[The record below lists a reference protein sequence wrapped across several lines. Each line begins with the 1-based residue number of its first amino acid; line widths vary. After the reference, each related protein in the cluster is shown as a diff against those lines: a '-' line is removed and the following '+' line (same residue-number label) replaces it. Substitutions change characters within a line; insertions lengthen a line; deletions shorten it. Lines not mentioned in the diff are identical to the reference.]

1 LKNPNLICSKG
12 EFYFIMKLYEEF
24 KLYETMWESV
34 DDTKETGIASNA
46 EMLKYVEK
54 DIARKKQQ
62 SDSFDS
68 DDSDDII
75 DTKED
80 FDKILSLARSI
91 FGNRD
96 FKCTTR
102 TDLPAHQKSNTA
114 AVTYR
119 NVYDGITRADGDK
132 QKFLAWVDNKSKF
145 AEFDKEMFHAIL
157 D

>member
-1 LKNPNLICSKG
+1 
-12 EFYFIMKLYEEF
+12 MKLYEEF

-34 DDTKETGIASNA
+34 DDNKETGIASNA

-68 DDSDDII
+68 DDII
-75 DTKED
+75 GTKED

-96 FKCTTR
+96 FKCTTQK
-102 TDLPAHQKSNTA
+102 DLSAHQKPNTA
-114 AVTYR
+114 AVTHR
-119 NVYDGITRADGDK
+119 NVYDGITRANGDK
-132 QKFLAWVDNKSKF
+132 QKFLAWVDTKSKF

>member
-1 LKNPNLICSKG
+1 MIENPNLICSKG
-12 EFYFIMKLYEEF
+12 DFYFIMKLYEEF

-34 DDTKETGIASNA
+34 DDPKETGIVSNA

-54 DIARKKQQ
+54 DIDRKKQQ
-62 SDSFDS
+62 SDSFDG
-68 DDSDDII
+68 DDFS

-102 TDLPAHQKSNTA
+102 KDLPVLRIVPFFTNTA
-114 AVTYR
+114 P
-119 NVYDGITRADGDK
+119 
-132 QKFLAWVDNKSKF
+132 
-145 AEFDKEMFHAIL
+145 
-157 D
+157 

>member
-1 LKNPNLICSKG
+1 
-12 EFYFIMKLYEEF
+12 MKLYEEF

-34 DDTKETGIASNA
+34 DDTQETGIASNA

-62 SDSFDS
+62 SDSFDG
-68 DDSDDII
+68 DDFG

-102 TDLPAHQKSNTA
+102 KDLSAHQEPNTA

-119 NVYDGITRADGDK
+119 NVYDGITRANGDK

-145 AEFDKEMFHAIL
+145 AEFDKKMFHAIL

>member
-1 LKNPNLICSKG
+1 
-12 EFYFIMKLYEEF
+12 MKLYEEF

-34 DDTKETGIASNA
+34 DDPKETGIVSNA
-46 EMLKYVEK
+46 DMLKYVEK
-54 DIARKKQQ
+54 DIERKKQQ
-62 SDSFDS
+62 SDSFDGDDFS
-68 DDSDDII
+68 D
-75 DTKED
+75 TQED

-102 TDLPAHQKSNTA
+102 KDLPVHPKLNTA

-119 NVYDGITRADGDK
+119 NVYDGITRANGDK
-132 QKFLAWVDNKSKF
+132 QKCLAWVDNKSKF